1 MYHMSLLKN
10 VLAFSLLLSPL
21 YIFSQESGGIEEIVV
36 TAEKREQNLQD
47 VPSSITALS
56 GSEMERDNFQN
67 LMDLQTSIPSVVV
80 GSAGASR
87 PFLFIRG
94 IGSRKF
100 DPGTEGA
107 VGVFVDEVYNTRFTN
122 SMMDIV
128 DLERVEVL
136 KGPQGTLYGR
146 NTIGGAIALYTKKP
160 TTELEAKLKVGF
172 GNDGYQKVAGSFSG
186 GFSDSLVG
194 RLTFSSKTDDGN
206 AVQTSTGINNGG
218 DSDALRLS
226 LIKDFDDGSELSLT
240 LQDTSYSTDAHLAE
254 AQLECGP
261 SIDPNGS
268 PNFMGLAFFQVNRA
282 AGAAGVAQLTDAGI
296 GPTDC
301 YSTGPPLPFFPFG
314 PLAGQPNAAVL
325 PLIGSDAFVNS
336 IRADMNDG
344 PSKIDNDHTGFNE
357 IDSSMATLKYI
368 TDINDKLSLTAIYST
383 SDVDNASSL
392 DFDAT
397 SINAIVNY
405 VNEESE
411 QSSAELRLSYEGDN
425 FYWVGGLYL
434 LDDEIYRRDNFT
446 TDIQSLVGFVQLG
459 MLMNG
464 IPPVASNN
472 SQTSYADVT
481 SQALYWQGTIEL
493 NDKLNATFG
502 VRKSDD
508 ESDYRIVMETTS
520 PGVPFVQVPDDWTEV
535 LEFGSTDPKF
545 VLDYTFNENSMG
557 YVSVSSGYKS
567 GGFSFASWARADS
580 LGGFDEE
587 DLKSTEIGYKY
598 KSSDNR
604 LLINTA
610 YYQYDYTNQQQQII
624 VVNSSGALAGQTFNA
639 GSSDMTGFE
648 LETKYAV
655 TDNVQLDF
663 SYYGA
668 ETEFKSFEITDTLPP
683 LSFTGNKMNYSPES
697 SYNVGLTIYSD
708 DDSSVFTMSYSQKD
722 SYFMDPSN
730 RFVSEQPAYG
740 LLNMSYIKDFN
751 DNLQMKIF
759 CTNCTD
765 EIYLTQVTTFAVQF
779 GGGGRNYYANG
790 NRVGLEVTYSF

>member
-1 MYHMSLLKN
+1 
-10 VLAFSLLLSPL
+10 
-21 YIFSQESGGIEEIVV
+21 
-36 TAEKREQNLQD
+36 
-47 VPSSITALS
+47 
-56 GSEMERDNFQN
+56 
-67 LMDLQTSIPSVVV
+67 
-80 GSAGASR
+80 
-87 PFLFIRG
+87 
-94 IGSRKF
+94 
-100 DPGTEGA
+100 
-107 VGVFVDEVYNTRFTN
+107 
-122 SMMDIV
+122 
-128 DLERVEVL
+128 
-136 KGPQGTLYGR
+136 
-146 NTIGGAIALYTKKP
+146 
-160 TTELEAKLKVGF
+160 
-172 GNDGYQKVAGSFSG
+172 
-186 GFSDSLVG
+186 
-194 RLTFSSKTDDGN
+194 
-206 AVQTSTGINNGG
+206 
-218 DSDALRLS
+218 
-226 LIKDFDDGSELSLT
+226 
-240 LQDTSYSTDAHLAE
+240 
-254 AQLECGP
+254 
-261 SIDPNGS
+261 
-268 PNFMGLAFFQVNRA
+268 
-282 AGAAGVAQLTDAGI
+282 
-296 GPTDC
+296 
-301 YSTGPPLPFFPFG
+301 
-314 PLAGQPNAAVL
+314 
-325 PLIGSDAFVNS
+325 
-336 IRADMNDG
+336 
-344 PSKIDNDHTGFNE
+344 
-357 IDSSMATLKYI
+357 
-368 TDINDKLSLTAIYST
+368 
-383 SDVDNASSL
+383 
-392 DFDAT
+392 
-397 SINAIVNY
+397 
-405 VNEESE
+405 
-411 QSSAELRLSYEGDN
+411 
-425 FYWVGGLYL
+425 
-434 LDDEIYRRDNFT
+434 
-446 TDIQSLVGFVQLG
+446 
-459 MLMNG
+459 MNG

-587 DLKSTEIGYKY
+587 DLKSTEIGFKY

-697 SYNVGLTIYSD
+697 SYNIGLTVFSD
-708 DDSSVFTMSYSQKD
+708 DDSSVFTMSYSHKD

-730 RFVSEQPAYG
+730 RFVSEQPSYG
-740 LLNMSYIKDFN
+740 LLNMSYIKDFS
-751 DNLQMKIF
+751 DNLQMKLF

-765 EIYLTQVTTFAVQF
+765 QLYITQVTTFAVQF

-790 NRVGLEVTYSF
+790 QRVGLEMT